1 MKTWAGRYLINFCY
15 HMGLSYVS
23 YSIMRDDHAHMN
35 DNIERTNE
43 NSRNPSQRG
52 DINKNQ
58 RVIISI
64 EINTAWSGAI
74 MEPNIEGDPTRC
86 DQ

>member
-1 MKTWAGRYLINFCY
+1 
-15 HMGLSYVS
+15 MGLSYVS
-23 YSIMRDDHAHMN
+23 YSIMRYDHAHMN

-52 DINKNQ
+52 DNNRNQ

-64 EINTAWSGAI
+64 DINAAGSGLLWNPI
-74 MEPNIEGDPTRC
+74 
-86 DQ
+86 

>member
-1 MKTWAGRYLINFCY
+1 
-15 HMGLSYVS
+15 MGLSYVS
-23 YSIMRDDHAHMN
+23 YSIMRYDHALMN

-52 DINKNQ
+52 DNNKNQ

-64 EINTAWSGAI
+64 DINAAWSGLLWNPI
-74 MEPNIEGDPTRC
+74 
-86 DQ
+86 

>member
-1 MKTWAGRYLINFCY
+1 MRY
-15 HMGLSYVS
+15 
-23 YSIMRDDHAHMN
+23 DDAHMN

-52 DINKNQ
+52 DNNKNQ

-74 MEPNIEGDPTRC
+74 MEPNIDGHPTRC

>member
-1 MKTWAGRYLINFCY
+1 
-15 HMGLSYVS
+15 
-23 YSIMRDDHAHMN
+23 MN

-52 DINKNQ
+52 DNNKNQ

-64 EINTAWSGAI
+64 DINAAWSGLLWNPI
-74 MEPNIEGDPTRC
+74 
-86 DQ
+86 